1 MTKGA
6 LASLTLLG
14 VVVGCG
20 GSSSSNPTPVPTPS
34 PTAVMHV
41 NIDPNPIYAVDS
53 GDKNYPWDFR
63 FNVEVYDSGGVGFTI
78 TKLQYVVASALTGS
92 VLDTVD
98 SGVNGTHFP
107 VFGRVVRQYHESAY
121 RMENFSKEA
130 KVTVNYNIVDDNLHH
145 FDGSTV
151 ANVLLNGK
159 IVVRP

>member
-1 MTKGA
+1 MTKGVLA
-6 LASLTLLG
+6 LATLLG

-34 PTAVMHV
+34 PTAVMHIT
-41 NIDPNPIYAVDS
+41 IDPSPIYAVDS
-53 GDKNYPWDFR
+53 GDKKYPWDFT

-78 TKLQYVVASALTGS
+78 TKLQYVVASAQTGF

-98 SGVNGTHFP
+98 SKVNGTHYGA
-107 VFGRVVRQYHESAY
+107 FGRVVRQYHETPYS
-121 RMENFSKEA
+121 MENSAREA

-151 ANVLLNGK
+151 ANVLLGE